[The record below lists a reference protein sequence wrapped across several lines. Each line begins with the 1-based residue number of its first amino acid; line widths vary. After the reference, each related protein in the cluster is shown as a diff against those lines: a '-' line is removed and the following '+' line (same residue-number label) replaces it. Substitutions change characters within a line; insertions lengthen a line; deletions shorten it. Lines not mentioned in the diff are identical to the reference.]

1 MLHLWNHS
9 HTKSVIRIYKVH
21 IEFHSKDYTSI
32 SVSSTSNL
40 AYNLLVASIE
50 SSSNL
55 LSSSFSDRH
64 LTSYNFV
71 YSSLPISLYRLYL
84 RLQTRFRSWILNFSL
99 GWKTTFF
106 FFSFCEK
113 ISKIRILNILTFIDQ
128 FIPWKS
134 KLFLLYRKWIK
145 KKIEKRCILD
155 RNSDSLFILGKHKG
169 KMGYCEGEIRRSG
182 SIIRSDKDT
191 AIIQARLFRV

>member
-99 GWKTTFF
+99 GWTFF
-106 FFSFCEK
+106 FF
-113 ISKIRILNILTFIDQ
+113 
-128 FIPWKS
+128 
-134 KLFLLYRKWIK
+134 LFLRKNIKDTYIKYFNIYRSIYSLEIKIISTLSKVDK
-145 KKIEKRCILD
+145 KKDWETLYFRSKQRFSIHSWEAQREDGILRR
-155 RNSDSLFILGKHKG
+155 RNPTFRIN
-169 KMGYCEGEIRRSG
+169 Y
-182 SIIRSDKDT
+182 SIG
-191 AIIQARLFRV
+191 

>member
-145 KKIEKRCILD
+145 KKGWETLYFRSKQRFSIHSWEAQREDGILRR
-155 RNSDSLFILGKHKG
+155 RNPTFRIN
-169 KMGYCEGEIRRSG
+169 Y
-182 SIIRSDKDT
+182 SIG
-191 AIIQARLFRV
+191 